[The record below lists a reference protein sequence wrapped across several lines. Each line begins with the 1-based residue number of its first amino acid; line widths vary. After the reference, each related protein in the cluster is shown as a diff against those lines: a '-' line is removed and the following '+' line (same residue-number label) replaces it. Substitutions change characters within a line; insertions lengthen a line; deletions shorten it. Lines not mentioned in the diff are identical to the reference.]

1 MRRLPFL
8 IGNFY
13 STNDSKLHTPRPAPD
28 IDILCCPTPQ
38 NLLGYSLTD
47 SPQRPIHFEGHTMDI
62 SVNIDLAYEFEVKAK
77 AADVFALLSD
87 VPSSVSHFP
96 KVEKLT
102 DMGDG
107 VYKWEME
114 KVGTAQVNIQ
124 TVYASKYVSNKTKGT
139 VVWTPVKGVGNAQVG
154 GNWSVTDNKKSTGIT
169 LAIKGTVDVPLP
181 GLMKMIV
188 SPVVEGEFEKLVDQ
202 YIANLIKK
210 FGGEV

>member
-1 MRRLPFL
+1 M
-8 IGNFY
+8 
-13 STNDSKLHTPRPAPD
+13 A
-28 IDILCCPTPQ
+28 
-38 NLLGYSLTD
+38 
-47 SPQRPIHFEGHTMDI
+47 I
-62 SVNIDLAYEFEVKAK
+62 SVEIDLGYEFEVKAK
-77 AADVFALLSD
+77 VADVFAVLSD
-87 VPSSVSHFP
+87 VPTSVSHFP

-124 TVYASKYVSNKTKGT
+124 TVYASKYVSDQAKGS
-139 VVWTPVKGVGNAQVG
+139 VKWTPVKGVGNALVG
-154 GNWSVTDNKKSTGIT
+154 GSWKLTDNKGKSTAIE
-169 LAIKGTVDVPLP
+169 LKIKGTVDVPLP

-188 SPVVEGEFEKLVDQ
+188 EPVVSSEFEKLVDK